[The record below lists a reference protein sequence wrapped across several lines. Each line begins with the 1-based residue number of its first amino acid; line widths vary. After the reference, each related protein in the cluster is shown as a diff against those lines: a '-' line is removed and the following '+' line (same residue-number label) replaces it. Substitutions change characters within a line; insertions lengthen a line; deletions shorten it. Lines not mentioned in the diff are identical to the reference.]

1 MSLDNLGFKL
11 QLTSQPDGNLTV

>member
-11 QLTSQPDGNLTV
+11 QLTSQPDGNLTL